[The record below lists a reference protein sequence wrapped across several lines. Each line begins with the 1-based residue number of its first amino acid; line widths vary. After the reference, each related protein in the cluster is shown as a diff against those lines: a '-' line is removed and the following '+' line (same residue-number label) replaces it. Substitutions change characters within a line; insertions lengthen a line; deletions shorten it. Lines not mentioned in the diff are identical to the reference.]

1 MNMEELIEKNELEL
15 TDIYKEIDKI
25 CRYNSKKVLEAFH
38 KNQVSESHFN
48 STTGY
53 GYNDEGRDTIEK
65 VFADVFKCEDALVRG
80 QFISGTHALAITL
93 SALLRPNDTMISITG
108 APYDT
113 LQTVIGCGAEASQ
126 SSLKA
131 YGIKY
136 EQIELIDNEE
146 YMSPS
151 NYLFARNYTII
162 MSNLY
167 YIEKELNKWYK
178 LVKDKTKERV
188 CVVHNNLK
196 KDNFFRGKKNI
207 LTGWDNYLV
216 DTPVLDIY
224 KLYRSEYN
232 NVDME
237 YLLKVYNENNKLNEE
252 EIILFN
258 ILISMPL
265 NTNEELNEY
274 DKVKEIKSCLFYTY
288 KTSNF
293 IKSNVFN

>member
-1 MNMEELIEKNELEL
+1 MNRFTIKGKVKIIENNGKKIVIKEKKKDLKDLFEYLSSRGYEYFPNITNDRNNFLEYEYLEKENNLNDNIDESMINMVSLLHYKTSYYKNVSKSKFKEIYNKLMDNIDYL
-15 TDIYKEIDKI
+15 KDIY
-25 CRYNSKKVLEAFH
+25 SKK
-38 KNQVSESHFN
+38 
-48 STTGY
+48 
-53 GYNDEGRDTIEK
+53 
-65 VFADVFKCEDALVRG
+65 
-80 QFISGTHALAITL
+80 
-93 SALLRPNDTMISITG
+93 
-108 APYDT
+108 
-113 LQTVIGCGAEASQ
+113 
-126 SSLKA
+126 
-131 YGIKY
+131 
-136 EQIELIDNEE
+136 IELIDNEE

-151 NYLFARNYTII
+151 NYLFARNYSII
-162 MSNLY
+162 ISNLY

-207 LTGWDNYLV
+207 LTGWDNFLV
-216 DTPVLDIY
+216 DTPILDIY
-224 KLYRSEYN
+224 KLYRNEYN

-258 ILISMPL
+258 ILISMP
-265 NTNEELNEY
+265 TSINEELNEY
-274 DKVKEIKSCLFYTY
+274 DKVKEIKSSLFYTY

>member
-1 MNMEELIEKNELEL
+1 MNRFTIKGKVKIIENDGKKIVIKEKKKDLKDLFEYLSSRGYEYFPNITNERNNSLEYEYLEKENTFNDNIDEDMINMVSLLHYKTAYYKNVSQSKF
-15 TDIYKEIDKI
+15 KEIYNKLIDNIDYLKDK
-25 CRYNSKKVLEAFH
+25 YSKK
-38 KNQVSESHFN
+38 
-48 STTGY
+48 
-53 GYNDEGRDTIEK
+53 
-65 VFADVFKCEDALVRG
+65 
-80 QFISGTHALAITL
+80 
-93 SALLRPNDTMISITG
+93 
-108 APYDT
+108 
-113 LQTVIGCGAEASQ
+113 
-126 SSLKA
+126 
-131 YGIKY
+131 
-136 EQIELIDNEE
+136 IELIDNEE

-151 NYLFARNYTII
+151 SYLFARNYTII

-274 DKVKEIKSCLFYTY
+274 DKVKEIKSCLFYIY

>member
-1 MNMEELIEKNELEL
+1 MNRFTIKGKVKIIENNGNKVVIKEKKKELKELFDYLITRGYEYFPTIVNDRDSFLEYEYLEKENSFNDNIDEDMINMVSLL
-15 TDIYKEIDKI
+15 HYKTSYYKSVSQSKFKEIYNKLIDNIDYLKDK
-25 CRYNSKKVLEAFH
+25 YTKK
-38 KNQVSESHFN
+38 
-48 STTGY
+48 
-53 GYNDEGRDTIEK
+53 
-65 VFADVFKCEDALVRG
+65 
-80 QFISGTHALAITL
+80 
-93 SALLRPNDTMISITG
+93 
-108 APYDT
+108 
-113 LQTVIGCGAEASQ
+113 
-126 SSLKA
+126 
-131 YGIKY
+131 
-136 EQIELIDNEE
+136 IELIDNEE

-167 YIEKELNKWYK
+167 FIEKELNKWYK

-216 DTPVLDIY
+216 DTPVIDIY

-237 YLLKVYNENNKLNEE
+237 YLLKVYNENNKLNDE

-265 NTNEELNEY
+265 NINEELNEY
-274 DKVKEIKSCLFYTY
+274 DKVKEIKSNLFYIY

-293 IKSNVFN
+293 IKSNIFN

>member
-1 MNMEELIEKNELEL
+1 MNRFTIKGKVKIIENNGKKIVIKEKKKDLKDLFEYLSSRGYEYFPNITNDRNNFLEYEYLEKENNLNDNIDESMINMVSLLHYKTSYYKNVSKSKFKEIYNKLMDNIDYL
-15 TDIYKEIDKI
+15 KDIY
-25 CRYNSKKVLEAFH
+25 SKK
-38 KNQVSESHFN
+38 
-48 STTGY
+48 
-53 GYNDEGRDTIEK
+53 
-65 VFADVFKCEDALVRG
+65 
-80 QFISGTHALAITL
+80 
-93 SALLRPNDTMISITG
+93 
-108 APYDT
+108 
-113 LQTVIGCGAEASQ
+113 
-126 SSLKA
+126 
-131 YGIKY
+131 
-136 EQIELIDNEE
+136 IELIDNEE

-151 NYLFARNYTII
+151 NYLFARNYSII
-162 MSNLY
+162 ISNLY

-207 LTGWDNYLV
+207 LTGWDNFLV

-274 DKVKEIKSCLFYTY
+274 DKVKEIKSSLFYTY

>member
-1 MNMEELIEKNELEL
+1 MNRFTIKGKVKIIENNGKKIVIKEKKKDLKDLFEYLSSRGYEYFPNITNDRNNFLEYEYLEKENNLNDNIDESMINMVSLLHYKTSYYKNVSKSKFKEIYNKLMDNIDYL
-15 TDIYKEIDKI
+15 KDIY
-25 CRYNSKKVLEAFH
+25 SKK
-38 KNQVSESHFN
+38 
-48 STTGY
+48 
-53 GYNDEGRDTIEK
+53 
-65 VFADVFKCEDALVRG
+65 
-80 QFISGTHALAITL
+80 
-93 SALLRPNDTMISITG
+93 
-108 APYDT
+108 
-113 LQTVIGCGAEASQ
+113 
-126 SSLKA
+126 
-131 YGIKY
+131 
-136 EQIELIDNEE
+136 IELIDNEE

-151 NYLFARNYTII
+151 NYLFARNYSII
-162 MSNLY
+162 ISNLY

-207 LTGWDNYLV
+207 LTGWDNFLV
-216 DTPVLDIY
+216 DTPILDIY
-224 KLYRSEYN
+224 KLYRNEYN